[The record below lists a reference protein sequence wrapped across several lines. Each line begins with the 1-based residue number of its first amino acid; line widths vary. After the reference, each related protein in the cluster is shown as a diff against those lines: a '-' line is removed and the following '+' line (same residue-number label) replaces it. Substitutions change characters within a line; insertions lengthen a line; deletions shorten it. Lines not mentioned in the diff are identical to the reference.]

1 MPKSKKK
8 ILVTSALP
16 YVNNIPHLGTIV
28 GCVLSADVYARAMKL
43 LGREVLYICGTDEH
57 GTATEVKAIEEGLT
71 PQQICDKYFK
81 IHKEVYDW
89 FNIKFDYFGRTSKK
103 NHHAITQE
111 IFKKVEKNGYITEE
125 DTEQV
130 YCKQCDK
137 FLADR
142 FVEGKCPY
150 CGYVDARG
158 DQCDSCGKLLNP
170 TELLSPRCSV
180 HGTRPEIRKSK
191 HLFLELEKLQPQLE
205 KWAAKQSKAG
215 NWTENAIQMTNAWFK
230 EGLKKRAIT
239 RDLKWGIPVPCKG
252 FENKVFYV
260 WFDAPIG
267 YISITEDLLKEKYK
281 DWWYNPE
288 KVELIQFMGKD
299 NIPFHS
305 IIFPGS
311 LMATKDKFT
320 FVHTINSTEF
330 LNYEGGKFSKSKGV
344 GVFGNDAMAS
354 GIPADVY
361 RYYLMMN
368 RPETSD
374 SEFKWEQFKDRL
386 NNELVGNFGNL
397 VNRTLVFIK
406 KFYDKKIEDVKLD
419 KESKDL
425 WEVIVEEEKKAVEL
439 LNKIKLRDALK
450 QIMMISNMGNEYFQ
464 KREPWKQRTEN
475 ENKCKASM
483 LLLVNMIK
491 DLAILTEPFMPL
503 TSEKIFLQLGIKK
516 RDFSDLGKMNVL
528 TKNKEHK
535 INEPEVLF
543 KKMEDK
549 EMTAL
554 REKFAGKQ
562 SAQDE
567 FSKLDLV
574 VGEIVA
580 ANKHKDADK
589 LMIEE
594 VDIGTER
601 RIILSGIAQ
610 HYKPEDIVGKKV
622 ILIKNLK
629 PAMIRGHLSKGMLLA
644 AGKGKEV
651 KVLEAPK
658 SKPGD
663 KVYAEGIEPKPEKE
677 ITIDLFS
684 KIKIKTKNGKVV
696 YGTSVLKTDKE
707 EIVPGIDDGAEVR

>member
-16 YVNNIPHLGTIV
+16 YVNNVPHLGNIV
-28 GCVLSADVYARAMKL
+28 GCVLSADVYARAMRL

-57 GTATEVKAIEEGLT
+57 GTQTEVKAIEEKLT

-81 IHKEVYDW
+81 IHKEIYEW
-89 FNIKFDYFGRTSKK
+89 FNISFDHFGRTSKK
-103 NHHAITQE
+103 NHHLITQD
-111 IFKKVEKNGYITEE
+111 IFKKVEKNGYIVEE
-125 DTEQV
+125 ETEQV
-130 YCKQCDK
+130 YCKECDK

-150 CGYVDARG
+150 CSYVDARG

-191 HLFLELEKLQPQLE
+191 HLFLNLEKLQPQLE
-205 KWAAKQSKAG
+205 KWVAKQSKSG
-215 NWTENAIQMTNAWFK
+215 KWTENAIQMTNAWFK

-239 RDLKWGIPVPCKG
+239 RDLKWGIPVPYKG
-252 FENKVFYV
+252 FEKKVFYV

-267 YISITEDLLKEKYK
+267 YISITEDFLKEKYK
-281 DWWYNPE
+281 NWWYNPE
-288 KVELIQFMGKD
+288 NVELIQFMGKD

-320 FVHTINSTEF
+320 LVHTINSTEF
-330 LNYEGGKFSKSKGV
+330 LNYEGGKFSKSRGT
-344 GVFGNDAMAS
+344 GVFGNDAMES

-374 SEFKWEQFKDRL
+374 SEFNWEKFRDRL

-397 VNRTLVFIK
+397 INRTLVFIK
-406 KFYDKKIEDVKLD
+406 KFFDSKLYDVKLD
-419 KESKDL
+419 KDSEDL
-425 WEVIVEEEKKAVEL
+425 WKIISEEEKKAVDLFNE
-439 LNKIKLRDALK
+439 IKLRDALK

-464 KREPWKQRTEN
+464 KKEPWKLRTEN
-475 ENKCKASM
+475 EEKCKAAM
-483 LLLVNMIK
+483 LLLVTMIK
-491 DLAILTEPFMPL
+491 DLAILIEPFMPA
-503 TSEKIFLQLGIKK
+503 TSEKIFSQLGINK
-516 RDFSDLGKMNVL
+516 RDFSDLGKFNI
-528 TKNKEHK
+528 KKHS

-549 EMTAL
+549 EMVAL
-554 REKFAGKQ
+554 REKFSGKQ
-562 SAQDE
+562 KSSDE
-567 FSKLDLV
+567 FSKLDLK
-574 VGEIVA
+574 VA
-580 ANKHKDADK
+580 KIIDVKKHPNAEK
-589 LMIEE
+589 LFIEE
-594 VDIGTER
+594 IDLGKEKRTIV
-601 RIILSGIAQ
+601 SGLASY
-610 HYKPEDIVGKKV
+610 YKPEELIGKNVVVIV
-622 ILIKNLK
+622 NLK
-629 PAMIRGHLSKGMLLA
+629 PAQLRGVESRGMLLA

-663 KVYAEGIEPKPEKE
+663 SVFADGLESKPMKE
-677 ITIDLFS
+677 IDISLFD

-696 YGTSVLKTDKE
+696 YGNYTLKTAKE
-707 EIVPGIDDGAEVR
+707 DLVPGIEDGAEVR